1 MLETERAE
9 YRVVRRQN
17 NYLWLE
23 VLRGGDQGMRVSV
36 PIRDADYADHVQRTI
51 ATLDAGEVVEAVLVS
66 EDERRPD
73 WKVDDITRVEDAPLG
88 GSARANA

>member
-1 MLETERAE
+1 MVETERTE
-9 YRVVRRQN
+9 YRVARQQN

-36 PIRDADYADHVQRTI
+36 PLDHPDYDSDVRRTI
-51 ATLDAGEVVEAVLVS
+51 RHLDTGDVVEAVLVS

-73 WKVDDITRVEDAPLG
+73 WRFAEVTRVEDERTHVPV
-88 GSARANA
+88 RVNA